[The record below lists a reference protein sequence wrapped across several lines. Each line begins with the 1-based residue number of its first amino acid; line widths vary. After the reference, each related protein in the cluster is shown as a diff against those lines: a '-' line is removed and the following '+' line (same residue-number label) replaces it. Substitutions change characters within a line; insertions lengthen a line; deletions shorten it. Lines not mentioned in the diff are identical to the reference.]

1 MTEARYQSFET
12 LRDAI
17 SAEHASL
24 SSRLH
29 QIATF
34 ALEHPTDM
42 ALETIAVISKR
53 ANVQP
58 SALIR
63 FAKKFGYSGF
73 SEMQKTFQ
81 TRVVERSASYRERI
95 RSIEATD
102 GAELFSG
109 QDVTHSLLVQ
119 YCRSSVASLN
129 ELMEGRLS
137 DELRT
142 ATNLLEQADNV
153 YIIGQRRSFPIAAYL
168 GYALNRADC
177 KAHLLDGVGGMMFE
191 YAQAM
196 RTNDVLIAITFPP
209 YSTDTAKIVAMASK
223 RDIPVIVMTDS
234 LLSPVSSAA
243 RAFIEIHDAAVHS
256 FHSLTASMCIAQTLV
271 TALAFRGKK
280 KEDAEAT
287 EPTPE

>member
-73 SEMQKTFQ
+73 SEMQKT
-81 TRVVERSASYRERI
+81 
-95 RSIEATD
+95 
-102 GAELFSG
+102 
-109 QDVTHSLLVQ
+109 
-119 YCRSSVASLN
+119 
-129 ELMEGRLS
+129 
-137 DELRT
+137 
-142 ATNLLEQADNV
+142 
-153 YIIGQRRSFPIAAYL
+153 
-168 GYALNRADC
+168 
-177 KAHLLDGVGGMMFE
+177 
-191 YAQAM
+191 
-196 RTNDVLIAITFPP
+196 
-209 YSTDTAKIVAMASK
+209 
-223 RDIPVIVMTDS
+223 
-234 LLSPVSSAA
+234 
-243 RAFIEIHDAAVHS
+243 
-256 FHSLTASMCIAQTLV
+256 
-271 TALAFRGKK
+271 
-280 KEDAEAT
+280 
-287 EPTPE
+287 